1 MQSGRRFF
9 FFFAQHKAIFF
20 TLFLFLSLE
29 RAKWSFGNILTI
41 WLQVGLRWSEP
52 SCVCIWY
59 FSLIYNSCCT
69 LPHVLELCRIN
80 EHQKVALDLD
90 PYVKKLLN
98 ARRRVVLVNN
108 ILQNAQVC
116 EFILLFSLFCLGTPH
131 YTFLNFPTVPLS
143 AVVQTALQYMTQSRS
158 QPSSLLFTGALATA
172 EPQRCQGNGTQEDHA
187 GDVGSFH
194 TSFPQQAL
202 MQLTS
207 SHLQRLR
214 LHHNTLS
221 WLGTLPSGF
230 WGGGRSDTLARG
242 DLTSMRH

>member
-1 MQSGRRFF
+1 M
-9 FFFAQHKAIFF
+9 
-20 TLFLFLSLE
+20 
-29 RAKWSFGNILTI
+29 
-41 WLQVGLRWSEP
+41 
-52 SCVCIWY
+52 
-59 FSLIYNSCCT
+59 
-69 LPHVLELCRIN
+69 
-80 EHQKVALDLD
+80 ALDLD

-230 WGGGRSDTLARG
+230 WGGGALRHFGTGWLDIYETLEGATHMHLWP
-242 DLTSMRH
+242 LTVQLLGKTQHVYQLAD